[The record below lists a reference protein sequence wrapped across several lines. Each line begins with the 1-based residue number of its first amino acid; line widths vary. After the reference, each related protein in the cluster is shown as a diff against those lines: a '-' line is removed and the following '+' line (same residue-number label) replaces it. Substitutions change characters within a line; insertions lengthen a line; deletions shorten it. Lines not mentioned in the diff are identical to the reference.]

1 MCDEYDDERMVAFW
15 RRMEELERRK
25 VESPEIDE
33 TLDPLTRPAPGPV
46 ATPKPRP
53 RSLAR

>member
-46 ATPKPRP
+46 ATPKTRP